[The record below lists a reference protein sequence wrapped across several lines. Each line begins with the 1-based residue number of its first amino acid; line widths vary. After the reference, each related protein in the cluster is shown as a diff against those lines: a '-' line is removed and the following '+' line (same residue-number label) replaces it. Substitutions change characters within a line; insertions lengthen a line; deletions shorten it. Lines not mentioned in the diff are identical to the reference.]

1 MRDPESPL
9 PASSPG
15 AGAGKEGL
23 GTGFHGRPARLTRNL
38 YISHWPE
45 GLGHWMAFH
54 LQVREA
60 PGLLAFAS
68 PMAARP
74 PQEKGFLFTLQELVR
89 GVAPAHNTAD
99 ATKQIS
105 HCPHAERETE
115 AQGSQQVSRLVETST
130 HSLILRHETKSQ
142 SG

>member
-105 HCPHAERETE
+105 HQEATVLMQREKL
-115 AQGSQQVSRLVETST
+115 RLRG
-130 HSLILRHETKSQ
+130 HSKSAAWWRLPLTA
-142 SG
+142 